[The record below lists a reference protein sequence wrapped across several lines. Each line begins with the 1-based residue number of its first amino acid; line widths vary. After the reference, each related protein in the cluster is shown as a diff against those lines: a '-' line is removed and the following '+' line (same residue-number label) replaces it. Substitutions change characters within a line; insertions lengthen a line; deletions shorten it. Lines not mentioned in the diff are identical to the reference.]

1 MVLVASC
8 ASSNSR
14 AARVAPSSV
23 LIEGEALAYVDIG
36 QGRPIILVHGGFQ
49 DYRMWQPFLDGLA
62 SARRV
67 IAYSRRNHSPNRTDS
82 NGIPDYAADRHGQ
95 DLAALIRRLG
105 LGQVDLVGHS
115 SGASTVLFLAAQHP
129 ELVRSIVVVEPPL
142 ATMLTNSKEDQTS
155 MAEFMSHLSSA
166 LAALREN
173 DRSAAVRLFADA
185 VGGPGTYERRTA
197 SQKAMM
203 MANISA
209 HVADA
214 RAAGPRP
221 AFTCDTAGRIKASV
235 LLINGT
241 RSPDFFHRVA
251 DRLSSCLPEVR
262 RLSIEASHTV
272 PAENADAFERAVLSF
287 LESVDTGRGQLG
299 QDGDDR
305 RKKQ

>member
-1 MVLVASC
+1 VAGVVVIEAIESGRKNWVPPISAMAASRRRRIYTAHQVAIRLVASGLMVLVASC

-173 DRSAAVRLFADA
+173 DRSAAVRLFALRWE
-185 VGGPGTYERRTA
+185 VPEHM
-197 SQKAMM
+197 S
-203 MANISA
+203 
-209 HVADA
+209 
-214 RAAGPRP
+214 AGPR
-221 AFTCDTAGRIKASV
+221 A
-235 LLINGT
+235 
-241 RSPDFFHRVA
+241 
-251 DRLSSCLPEVR
+251 R
-262 RLSIEASHTV
+262 R
-272 PAENADAFERAVLSF
+272 
-287 LESVDTGRGQLG
+287 Q
-299 QDGDDR
+299 
-305 RKKQ
+305 